1 MSSSKARQKL
11 EEYASATELAN
22 NSAALPCERKAL
34 TVINTADIF
43 VEQRTIHEV
52 LSELPG
58 PLPGA
63 VLVEPVDPLEAQ
75 AAMEKA
81 IKKVYKS
88 ERRMRL
94 IHRFAL
100 LPFLSTSLLPLL
112 TVTAFYFPLL
122 LGDATWAQIVQSL
135 SLVGISTVASLAI
148 VNQICNSIARPK
160 LKKFIAELIK
170 GGYHSYDQYVSQ
182 SIRNEHKDPSLSH
195 EVLYG
200 VLELEKE
207 KQKLEKKRLIQSKKL
222 MKLRGDSPSSREHK
236 RAMLDKMDRRSN
248 ELNAVKGRIAA
259 LRAQK

>member
-1 MSSSKARQKL
+1 MGTSKAHQEL
-11 EEYASATELAN
+11 NESASATELAN
-22 NSAALPCERKAL
+22 DNVALPDNSKAL
-34 TVINTADIF
+34 TVINTVDLF

-75 AAMEKA
+75 TAMEKA
-81 IKKVYKS
+81 IKKIYKS

-160 LKKFIAELIK
+160 LKKFIAELTK
-170 GGYHSYDQYVSQ
+170 SGYRSYDEYVSQ
-182 SIRNEHKDPSLSH
+182 SIRNEHTDPSISH
-195 EVLYG
+195 EALYG

-207 KQKLEKKRLIQSKKL
+207 KRKIEKKHLILSKKL
-222 MKLRGDSPSSREHK
+222 VKLRGDSPSNRESK
-236 RAMLDKMDRRSN
+236 RKLLDKMDRRSH
-248 ELNAVKGRIAA
+248 ELNALKGRIAA
-259 LRAQK
+259 LRTQK